1 MVLVQNRH
9 RTGIVS
15 SGEKK
20 KILLATAIEIGFSKH
35 MLSEVLLMP
44 SLCLDVQGGA
54 LRYIEELS
62 LGEPALVAE
71 NISCIG

>member
-1 MVLVQNRH
+1 
-9 RTGIVS
+9 
-15 SGEKK
+15 
-20 KILLATAIEIGFSKH
+20 

-71 NISCIG
+71 NISCIGWDWAGMQCCNANLPPGHN

>member
-9 RTGIVS
+9 STGIVS
-15 SGEKK
+15 SGKK
-20 KILLATAIEIGFSKH
+20 KILLATAIELGFSKH

-54 LRYIEELS
+54 LR
-62 LGEPALVAE
+62 
-71 NISCIG
+71 

>member
-1 MVLVQNRH
+1 MVLVQNMH
-9 RTGIVS
+9 STGIVS
-15 SGEKK
+15 SGKK
-20 KILLATAIEIGFSKH
+20 KPTLLATAIELGFSKH

-54 LRYIEELS
+54 LRYIAELT